1 MLTWKPE
8 KPLGD
13 VLGYSTNFYKL
24 VEAMPKPGYNSEQA
38 GKCASCGSNVGETV
52 DTAELLDRI
61 GGDRDLLNQLIEI
74 FLQDDK
80 SLEGIREAVG
90 RGDPEALNKSAHRL
104 KGSLGTFAAHA
115 AFEFAQ
121 ELERIGIS
129 GVMSGAQEVLL
140 ELENEIARVKEALES
155 LVKCEV

>member
-1 MLTWKPE
+1 M
-8 KPLGD
+8 
-13 VLGYSTNFYKL
+13 
-24 VEAMPKPGYNSEQA
+24 
-38 GKCASCGSNVGETV
+38 
-52 DTAELLDRI
+52 

-74 FLQDDK
+74 FLQDHK

-155 LVKCEV
+155 LVKCEG